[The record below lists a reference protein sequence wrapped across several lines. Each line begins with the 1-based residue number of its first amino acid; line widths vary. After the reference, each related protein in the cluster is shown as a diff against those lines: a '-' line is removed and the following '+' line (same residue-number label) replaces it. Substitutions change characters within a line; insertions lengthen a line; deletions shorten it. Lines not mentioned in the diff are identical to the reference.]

1 MNTHNKNSYIT
12 LVRSQW
18 ILIQTLVPFQ
28 VNGGFARDIFE
39 LLHFSYKNNSV
50 VLGIRNTLMS
60 NQNDNTFGG
69 KFELGNLS
77 PSSNTALIPSIG
89 VGFMA

>member
-39 LLHFSYKNNSV
+39 LLHFSYKNNNIFVNNRAIDMIFFFCLYNKEIS
-50 VLGIRNTLMS
+50 
-60 NQNDNTFGG
+60 
-69 KFELGNLS
+69 KS
-77 PSSNTALIPSIG
+77 PRVSKMCEFIG
-89 VGFMA
+89 

>member
-28 VNGGFARDIFE
+28 VNGGIARDIFE
-39 LLHFSYKNNSV
+39 LLHFWYKNNNIIV
-50 VLGIRNTLMS
+50 NNNV
-60 NQNDNTFGG
+60 
-69 KFELGNLS
+69 
-77 PSSNTALIPSIG
+77 IG
-89 VGFMA
+89 MNSFFFL

>member
-39 LLHFSYKNNSV
+39 LLHFSYKNNNIFV
-50 VLGIRNTLMS
+50 NNR
-60 NQNDNTFGG
+60 
-69 KFELGNLS
+69 
-77 PSSNTALIPSIG
+77 AIG
-89 VGFMA
+89 MNFFLLVTQRDLKISMNIKNV